1 MTIQQTVEIPAS
13 HRLTIEVPQEVPAGK
28 ATITYSPEP
37 AFGQTVPAGRRKIPD
52 DLLPVVQ
59 EAARRAERER
69 TDPAY
74 RADIAEIRRK
84 CQEGGPI
91 LGGIDGME
99 FQRMVRDDWPD

>member
-1 MTIQQTVEIPAS
+1 MA
-13 HRLTIEVPQEVPAGK
+13 A
-28 ATITYSPEP
+28 
-37 AFGQTVPAGRRKIPD
+37 PAGRRKIPD
-52 DLLPVVQ
+52 DLVAIVQ

-74 RADIAEIRRK
+74 RAEIAEIRRK

>member
-13 HRLTIEVPQEVPAGK
+13 HRLTIDVPQEVPAGK
-28 ATITYSPEP
+28 ATIIYSPEP
-37 AFGQTVPAGRRKIPD
+37 AADQAAPAGRRKIPD
-52 DLLPVVQ
+52 ELLPLVQ

-74 RADIAEIRRK
+74 RAEIAEIYRK

-91 LGGIDGME
+91 LGGIDDME

>member
-37 AFGQTVPAGRRKIPD
+37 ESSQAVPGGRRKIPG
-52 DLLPVVQ
+52 DLVAIVQ

-69 TDPAY
+69 NDPAY
-74 RADIAEIRRK
+74 RAEIAELRRK
-84 CQEGGPI
+84 CQEGGPMW
-91 LGGIDGME
+91 GGMDGME
-99 FQRMVRDDWPD
+99 YQRSMRDEWPD

>member
-1 MTIQQTVEIPAS
+1 MAIQQTIEIPAS

-28 ATITYSPEP
+28 TTITYSPEP
-37 AFGQTVPAGRRKIPD
+37 EAGRAVSAGGRKIPD
-52 DLLPVVQ
+52 DLVAVVQ

-69 TDPAY
+69 ADPAY
-74 RADIAEIRRK
+74 RAEIAAIQRS